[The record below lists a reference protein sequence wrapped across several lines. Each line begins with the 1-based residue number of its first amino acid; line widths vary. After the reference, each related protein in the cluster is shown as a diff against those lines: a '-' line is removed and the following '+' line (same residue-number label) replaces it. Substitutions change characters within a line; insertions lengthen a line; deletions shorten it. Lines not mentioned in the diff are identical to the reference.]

1 MVPRPAGDNRRR
13 TGGDVHS
20 RELGIGTACRSDGRE
35 PGRPSDVF
43 GIHALEPVAAE
54 IVRGQGAHPASAVCA
69 GSDGDLRTRLRARLP
84 GGAAGGRDCL
94 SGRGVHF
101 RRLKSTRSHKSKLA
115 RTSKKEGRIL
125 DITRVNYRSGLWLR
139 LKLRHYVVVEAR
151 ELVLR
156 ERLGKPRE
164 RAVDPHLGELLH
176 LVEGL
181 QMAGAQA

>member
-20 RELGIGTACRSDGRE
+20 RELGIGAACRSGGRE
-35 PGRPSDVF
+35 PGCPSDVL
-43 GIHALEPVAAE
+43 GLHALEPVAAE
-54 IVRGQGAHPASAVCA
+54 IVRERGAHTAPAVRA
-69 GSDGDLRTRLRARLP
+69 GGHGDLRTGLRARLP
-84 GGAAGGRDCL
+84 SGAAGRRDRL

-115 RTSKKEGRIL
+115 RTSRKEGRIL

-151 ELVLR
+151 
-156 ERLGKPRE
+156 G
-164 RAVDPHLGELLH
+164 
-176 LVEGL
+176 
-181 QMAGAQA
+181 